1 MAETTTMKKASDR
14 SIAFLTDLV
23 ADREV
28 QTGKTAAES
37 QMALAKWLAT
47 PRSQKEVS
55 ALIDKA
61 LKAPKRPKPVTVFTS
76 LISIPDSVPNSKFA
90 ISTSAV
96 PGLPET
102 WRRQEYLFFE
112 VKKLRGRR
120 VIRRLVGAPG
130 DFSRRLLPVEAA
142 EALLNAVSNPEFAVK
157 SATLFGEIHDVCG
170 VCAAPLTDDLSLERK
185 IGPVCFARMAKWGA
199 A

>member
-1 MAETTTMKKASDR
+1 MTSTSTMKKASDR

-61 LKAPKRPKPVTVFTS
+61 LKAPKRLKPVTVRSSFVN
-76 LISIPDSVPNSKFA
+76 IPDAVPNSKFA
-90 ISTSAV
+90 ISTDAV
-96 PGLPET
+96 VGLPEG
-102 WRRQEYLFFE
+102 WRRQKYLFFE

-130 DFSRRLLPVEAA
+130 DFSRMLVPARAA
-142 EALLNAVSNPEFAVK
+142 EMLLEAVSNPEFAVK

-185 IGPVCFARMAKWGA
+185 IGPVCFARMGKWGA

>member
-1 MAETTTMKKASDR
+1 MTSTSTMKKASDR

-37 QMALAKWLAT
+37 QMALARWLAT

-61 LKAPKRPKPVTVFTS
+61 LKAPKRKPAKVTSYLVD
-76 LISIPDSVPNSKFA
+76 IPDTVPNSKFA
-90 ISTSAV
+90 ISTDAV
-96 PGLPET
+96 VGLPEG

-130 DFSRRLLPVEAA
+130 DFSRMLVPARAA
-142 EALLNAVSNPEFAVK
+142 EMLLEAVSNPEFAVK

-170 VCAAPLTDDLSLERK
+170 VCGAPLTDDLSLERK
-185 IGPVCFARMAKWGA
+185 IGPVCFARMGKWGA